1 MLLNKTSKELNV
13 SFIFLAI
20 FFLSLFFS
28 DLQISAYEPFLELN
42 KFIISIKDINFSSI
56 DLLIDASLQTIYIA
70 TISIVFSAIVGF
82 ILSFYFKF
90 MIVRVTLAYIRAIHE
105 IFWALIF
112 LQIFGLN
119 TITAILAIVL
129 PYSAILAKV
138 YSEILEEY
146 DSFDERTISNKASKV
161 SLFFYTKLPNALPH
175 LISYTLYRF
184 ECAMKSSAILGFVGI
199 TTLGY
204 YLSSSFNE
212 GLYDEVWLM
221 LIIFYVL
228 IATIKY
234 WFNKFTVLILF
245 VISLIQMPMSTSSF
259 SLENLTRFLTEDIVP
274 SPIKNDYTLTEG
286 LNWFY
291 KIFSNE
297 IVPGVFNTVVLTQI
311 SLVATAVL
319 ALVLFPMIS
328 IRFNNKI
335 GRFFSHIL
343 LVVLRSTP
351 EYILAFLFLSIF
363 GPSMLP
369 AVFALMLHNGA
380 IIAFIIGKQ
389 SNELDYVLDKST
401 HLNLYAYEVLPK
413 LYNSFL
419 AFLFY
424 RWEVIMRE
432 SAILGLLGVAT
443 LGFYIDSA
451 IADIRLDKVVILLF
465 FTAILNILIDLISKK
480 VRDYLR
486 VKETNISCGCEVK

>member
-1 MLLNKTSKELNV
+1 MLLNKASKELNV
-13 SFIFLAI
+13 SLVFLAV
-20 FFLSLFFS
+20 FFICLFFA
-28 DLQISAYEPFLELN
+28 DLQITAYEPFLELG
-42 KFIISIKDINFSSI
+42 KFLVSIKDISFSNI
-56 DLLIDASLQTIYIA
+56 DSLVDAVLQTIYIA
-70 TISIVFSAIVGF
+70 TVSICLSAVIGF

-90 MIVRVTLAYIRAIHE
+90 TIVRVVLAYIRAIHE

-138 YSEILEEY
+138 YFEILEEY
-146 DSFDERTISNKASKV
+146 DTFDERTVSRKASKV

-175 LISYTLYRF
+175 IVSYTLYRF

-199 TTLGY
+199 STLGY
-204 YLSSSFNE
+204 YLSSSFMQGYYN
-212 GLYDEVWLM
+212 EVWLM

-234 WFNKFTVLILF
+234 WFNKFTVLVLF
-245 VISLIQMPMSTSSF
+245 VISLFNMNMSLNSF
-259 SLENLTRFLTEDIVP
+259 SYDNFIRFISEDIIP
-274 SPIKNDYTLTEG
+274 SPIRNDGSFMDLFS
-286 LNWFY
+286 WFS
-291 KIFSNE
+291 KIFTNE
-297 IVPGVFNTVVLTQI
+297 IVPGIFNTIVLTQI
-311 SLVATAVL
+311 SLVSTAIL
-319 ALVLFPMIS
+319 ALILFPMIS
-328 IRFNNKI
+328 YRFTNKYF
-335 GRFFSHIL
+335 RFFSHIF

-351 EYILAFLFLSIF
+351 EYILAFLFLSVF
-363 GPSMLP
+363 GVSMLP
-369 AVFALMLHNGA
+369 AVLALMLHNGA

-432 SAILGLLGVAT
+432 SAILGVLGVAT

-465 FTAILNILIDLISKK
+465 FTALLNISIDLISKK

-486 VKETNISCGCEVK
+486 TRSTITTCGCELK

>member
-1 MLLNKTSKELNV
+1 MLLNSKSRELNV
-13 SFIFLAI
+13 SLIFLAVFVI
-20 FFLSLFFS
+20 SLFFA
-28 DLQISAYEPFLELN
+28 DLEISAYEPFLELS
-42 KFIISIKDINFSSI
+42 KFISGIKDINFSSI
-56 DLLIDASLQTIYIA
+56 DTLLEAVLQTIYIA
-70 TISIVFSAIVGF
+70 TISIVLSAVFGF
-82 ILSFYFKF
+82 ILSFYFKY
-90 MIVRVTLAYIRAIHE
+90 MLVRVTLAYIRAIHE

-119 TITAILAIVL
+119 TITAILAISL

-138 YSEILEEY
+138 YAEILEEY
-146 DSFDERTISNKASKV
+146 DTFDEKTISQKV
-161 SLFFYTKLPNALPH
+161 SKISAFFYTKLPNAMPH

-199 TTLGY
+199 ATLGY

-212 GLYDEVWLM
+212 GHYNDVWLM
-221 LIIFYVL
+221 LIIFYIL
-228 IATIKY
+228 IATIKF
-234 WFNKFTVLILF
+234 WFNKFTVLILLIVSF
-245 VISLIQMPMSTSSF
+245 IQMPMSVNSF
-259 SLENLTRFLTEDIVP
+259 SYDNLMRFLTEDIIP
-274 SPIKNDYTLTEG
+274 SPIKNDYTLIEG
-286 LNWFY
+286 FNWFS
-291 KIFSNE
+291 KIFVNE

-311 SLVATAVL
+311 SLVTTAIL
-319 ALVLFPMIS
+319 ALILFPMIS
-328 IRFNNKI
+328 YRFVSKT

-363 GPSMLP
+363 GASMLP
-369 AVFALMLHNGA
+369 AVLALMLHNGA

-389 SNELDYVLDKST
+389 SNEMQYVLDKSS
-401 HLNLYAYEVLPK
+401 HLNLYAYEVLPR
-413 LYNSFL
+413 LYSSFL

-432 SAILGLLGVAT
+432 SAILGILGVAT

-451 IADIRLDKVVILLF
+451 LADIRLDKVIILLF
-465 FTAILNILIDLISKK
+465 FTALLNISIDLISKK

-486 VKETNISCGCEVK
+486 ADEKLIGCGCDLK

>member
-1 MLLNKTSKELNV
+1 MLLSSKSRELNV
-13 SFIFLAI
+13 SLIFLGV
-20 FFLSLFFS
+20 FVVSLFFA
-28 DLQISAYEPFLELN
+28 DLEISAYEPFLELS
-42 KFIISIKDINFSSI
+42 KFIAGIKDINFSSI
-56 DLLIDASLQTIYIA
+56 DTLIDAVLQTIYIA
-70 TISIVFSAIVGF
+70 TIAIVLSAVLGF
-82 ILSFYFKF
+82 ILSFYFRYMF
-90 MIVRVTLAYIRAIHE
+90 VRVTLAYIRAIHE

-119 TITAILAIVL
+119 TITAILAITL

-146 DSFDERTISNKASKV
+146 DTFDEKTISKKASKV
-161 SLFFYTKLPNALPH
+161 SAFFYTKLPNAMPH

-199 TTLGY
+199 ATLGY

-212 GLYDEVWLM
+212 GHYNDVWLM
-221 LIIFYVL
+221 LIIFYIL

-245 VISLIQMPMSTSSF
+245 VISLIQMPMSVSSF
-259 SLENLTRFLTEDIVP
+259 SYDNLIRFVTEDIIP
-274 SPIKNDYTLTEG
+274 NPIKNDYTFMEG
-286 LNWFY
+286 MNWFY
-291 KIFSNE
+291 KIFINE

-311 SLVATAVL
+311 SLVTTAVL

-328 IRFNNKI
+328 YRFVNKT

-363 GPSMLP
+363 GASMLP
-369 AVFALMLHNGA
+369 AVLALMLHNGA

-401 HLNLYAYEVLPK
+401 HLNLYSYEVLPR

-465 FTAILNILIDLISKK
+465 FTALLNIAIDLISKK

-486 VKETNISCGCEVK
+486 AEETVLTCGCDIK

>member
-1 MLLNKTSKELNV
+1 MLPNKLSKELNV
-13 SFIFLAI
+13 SLI
-20 FFLSLFFS
+20 FFSIFFISLFFA
-28 DLQISAYEPFLELN
+28 DLEISAYEPFLELS
-42 KFIISIKDINFSSI
+42 KFVIAIKDINFSSY
-56 DLLIDASLQTIYIA
+56 DLLLDASLQTIYIA
-70 TISIVFSAIVGF
+70 TISIVLSAVIGF

-90 MIVRVTLAYIRAIHE
+90 LVVRIFLSYIRAIHE

-138 YSEILEEY
+138 YFEILEEY
-146 DSFDERTISNKASKV
+146 DSFDKRTISSKV
-161 SLFFYTKLPNALPH
+161 SKVCLFFYTKLPNAMPH

-204 YLSSSFNE
+204 YLSSSFNQ
-212 GLYDEVWLM
+212 GYYNEVWLM
-221 LIIFYVL
+221 LIIFYIL
-228 IATIKY
+228 IATIKF
-234 WFNKFTVLILF
+234 WFNKFTIIPLF
-245 VISLIQMPMSTSSF
+245 IFSLIKMPMSVSSF
-259 SLENLTRFLTEDIVP
+259 SYDNFIRFFTSDIIP
-274 SPIKNDYTLTEG
+274 TPIRNEYTFIEG
-286 LNWFY
+286 MNWFY
-291 KIFSNE
+291 KILINE
-297 IVPGVFNTVVLTQI
+297 IVPGIFNTIVLTQI
-311 SLVATAVL
+311 SLVATAIL
-319 ALVLFPMIS
+319 ALVLFPLIS
-328 IRFNNKI
+328 YKFVGKV
-335 GRFFSHIL
+335 GRFFSHIF

-363 GPSMLP
+363 GASMLP
-369 AVFALMLHNGA
+369 AVLALMLHNGA

-389 SNELDYVLDKST
+389 SNEIEYVLDKST

-413 LYNSFL
+413 LYSSFL

-432 SAILGLLGVAT
+432 SAILGILGIAT

-451 IADIRLDKVVILLF
+451 LADIRLDKVVILLF
-465 FTAILNILIDLISKK
+465 FTALLNISIDLISKK

-486 VKETNISCGCEVK
+486 ADEKLIGCGCDLK

>member
-1 MLLNKTSKELNV
+1 MLLAKTSKELNV
-13 SFIFLAI
+13 SLVFVAI
-20 FFLSLFFS
+20 FVFSLFFA
-28 DLQISAYEPFLELN
+28 DLEISAYEPFLELG
-42 KFIISIKDINFSSI
+42 KFVTSLKDINFSSI
-56 DLLIDASLQTIYIA
+56 DLLINAALQTIYIA
-70 TISIVFSAIVGF
+70 TMAIVFSAIFGF
-82 ILSFYFKF
+82 ILSFYFGNI
-90 MIVRVTLAYIRAIHE
+90 IVRTILAYTRAIHE

-112 LQIFGLN
+112 LQVFGLS
-119 TITAILAIVL
+119 TMTALLAIVL

-138 YSEILEEY
+138 YFEILEEY
-146 DSFDERTISNKASKV
+146 DTFDKKTVSKKASKV
-161 SLFFYTKLPNALPH
+161 SLFFYTKLPNAFPH
-175 LISYTLYRF
+175 LVSYTLYRF

-221 LIIFYVL
+221 LIIFYIL
-228 IATIKY
+228 IATIKF

-245 VISLIQMPMSTSSF
+245 VISLIQMPLSLNSF
-259 SLENLTRFLTEDIVP
+259 SSDNLSRFLFEDIIP
-274 SPIKNDYTLTEG
+274 SPIKNDYTFMEG
-286 LNWFY
+286 IDWFY
-291 KIFSNE
+291 KLFVNE
-297 IVPGVFNTVVLTQI
+297 IVPGVFNTIVLTQI

-319 ALVLFPMIS
+319 ALVLFPLIS
-328 IRFNNKI
+328 YRFVGKV
-335 GRFFSHIL
+335 GRFFSHIF
-343 LVVLRSTP
+343 LVILRSTP

-363 GPSMLP
+363 GASMLP
-369 AVFALMLHNGA
+369 AVLALMLHNGA

-389 SNELDYVLDKST
+389 SNEIEYVLDKST
-401 HLNLYAYEVLPK
+401 HLNLYTYEVLPK

-432 SAILGLLGVAT
+432 SAILGILGVAT

-465 FTAILNILIDLISKK
+465 FTALLNITIDLISKK

-486 VKETNISCGCEVK
+486 AHNIALTCSCDLK